1 MICKANQWTGFYM
14 KWVCTERYFRI
25 DYIHSRIIFSSLKT
39 VLSCIS
45 LKNLSRLLLPGTIVI
60 NCALSL

>member
-25 DYIHSRIIFSSLKT
+25 DYIHSRIIFTSLKT
-39 VLSCIS
+39 VLNCIS